1 MQTSI
6 QKLSTIDAEAYRDL
20 RLEGLAAHPEA
31 FGASFEDEAVLSV
44 DDFAQ
49 RLEQGNVFGARC
61 TDTNALVGAVGLRIS
76 TASKTRHKGAIWGMY
91 VRPQTRGSG
100 IGAALIKHALDYAK
114 PLVEEVTII
123 VGASNI
129 AAHKLYIKM
138 GFEQY
143 GFERRALKIGR
154 TYYDEV
160 LMALVLNPPTGQ

>member
-31 FGASFEDEAVLSV
+31 FGASFEEEAVLSI
-44 DDFAQ
+44 DDFAR
-49 RLEQGNVFGARC
+49 RLEQGNVFGARR

-91 VRPQTRGSG
+91 VRPDTRGSG
-100 IGAALIKHALDYAK
+100 VGAALIKHALDYAT
-114 PLVEEVTII
+114 PLVEKVTLI
-123 VGASNI
+123 VGAANI
-129 AAHKLYIKM
+129 AAHQLYIKV

-143 GFERRALKIGR
+143 GYEKRALKIGQ

-160 LMALVLNPPTGQ
+160 LMAVVLHPPGTG